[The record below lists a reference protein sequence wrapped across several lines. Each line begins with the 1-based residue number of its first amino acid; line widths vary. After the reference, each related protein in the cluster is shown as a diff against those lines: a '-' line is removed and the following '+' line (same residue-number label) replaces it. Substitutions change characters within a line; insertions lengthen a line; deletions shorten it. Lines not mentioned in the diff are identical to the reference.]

1 MTYDSTADTLRHIFR
16 VRDLLDEVIGD
27 FDDRW
32 SVHDASKL
40 DSPEKEVFDR
50 VTPLLKEL
58 EYGSDE
64 YFATL
69 KDMKVALDH
78 HYATY
83 RHHPEHFE
91 NGIRGMNLIDMTEML
106 ADWKAA
112 TERMDDGNLE
122 RSININ
128 AERFG
133 YGKEI
138 ELLLMNTARDMGW
151 LDG

>member
-1 MTYDSTADTLRHIFR
+1 MTYDSTEDTLRHIFR
-16 VRDLLDEVIGD
+16 VRDLLDEIIGD
-27 FDDRW
+27 LDDRW

-50 VTPLLKEL
+50 VTPLLDAS

-64 YFATL
+64 YFAQL
-69 KDMKVALDH
+69 ADMKVALDH

-91 NGIRGMNLIDMTEML
+91 NGIRGMNLIDMMEML

-112 TERMDDGNLE
+112 TERTESGNLE
-122 RSININ
+122 NSIFKN

-138 ELLLMNTARDMGW
+138 GLLLINTARDMGW